1 MMTHD
6 PFQNY
11 QTLGAYSGGG
21 TPFGLPYTAFQPPFN
36 PMGIGSQQQINPGI
50 YGYSN
55 PQQQGVGIAAQLGPL
70 QQLLALNS
78 LVAGLQNPF
87 LQNLQAQA
95 PWQQQGQVPWQ
106 QLQHQLQHQL
116 LAASLQNPQ
125 LGLHGWP
132 QQQTQSGYPLAPQ
145 SLIGAGIGQPF
156 AHQFGYPQV
165 GYPQTGYPQTGYPQ
179 TGYPQIGFPQTQ
191 QGIGGQFGQQQPYS
205 QFGQQQ
211 PYGQFGQQ
219 QPYGQFGQQQPYGQ
233 FGQIHPL
240 AQLAMRQAT
249 GCF

>member
-11 QTLGAYSGGG
+11 QTPGAYAGVG
-21 TPFGLPYTAFQPPFN
+21 TPFGLPYTAFQPSFN
-36 PMGIGSQQQINPGI
+36 PMGIGGQQQINPGI
-50 YGYSN
+50 GGYGYPN
-55 PQQQGVGIAAQLGPL
+55 PLQQGVGVAAQLGPL

-78 LVAGLQNPF
+78 LVAGMQNPF
-87 LQNLQAQA
+87 LQHQQAQSPWQQQGQA
-95 PWQQQGQVPWQ
+95 PWQQQAQLPWQ
-106 QLQHQLQHQL
+106 QQLHQQLHQQL
-116 LAASLQNPQ
+116 LAAGLQNPQ
-125 LGLHGWP
+125 LGLHNWP
-132 QQQTQSGYPLAPQ
+132 QQQTQYGYPLAPQ

-156 AHQFGYPQV
+156 AHQFGYPQ
-165 GYPQTGYPQTGYPQ
+165 TGYPQTGYS
-179 TGYPQIGFPQTQ
+179 QIGYPQTQ
-191 QGIGGQFGQQQPYS
+191 QGIGA

-233 FGQIHPL
+233 FGQQPFGQIHPL